1 MSPPKSP
8 IRTAVGS
15 EVRLK
20 CVASGVPMPDIKWFK
35 VGVPGV
41 GRLHWV
47 NTGGAG
53 WGEEESHSESRPRG
67 QTNVPARQDA
77 AEGKQCG
84 RCAILGGMLVLPPPS
99 PL

>member
-41 GRLHWV
+41 RRAALGKHRRGGVGR
-47 NTGGAG
+47 G
-53 WGEEESHSESRPRG
+53 ESHPESRPRG

-84 RCAILGGMLVLPPPS
+84 RCAILGGLLALPPPS